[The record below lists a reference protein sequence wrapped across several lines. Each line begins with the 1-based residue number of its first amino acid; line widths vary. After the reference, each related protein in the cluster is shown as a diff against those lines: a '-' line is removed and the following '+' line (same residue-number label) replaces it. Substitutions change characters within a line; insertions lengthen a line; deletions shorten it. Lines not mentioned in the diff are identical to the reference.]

1 MQKVLAKNNSTEYS
15 LYMETTIKVEIK
27 NVYGKETIYPACPK
41 AAIFADLVGQR
52 TLTGQDI
59 AKIKA
64 LGYTIEV
71 VQKTKTL

>member
-1 MQKVLAKNNSTEYS
+1 MNN
-15 LYMETTIKVEIK
+15 TIKVEIK
-27 NVYGKETIYPACPK
+27 NVYGKETVYPACPQ
-41 AAIFADLVGQR
+41 AEIFASLVGQK

-59 AKIKA
+59 AKIKS